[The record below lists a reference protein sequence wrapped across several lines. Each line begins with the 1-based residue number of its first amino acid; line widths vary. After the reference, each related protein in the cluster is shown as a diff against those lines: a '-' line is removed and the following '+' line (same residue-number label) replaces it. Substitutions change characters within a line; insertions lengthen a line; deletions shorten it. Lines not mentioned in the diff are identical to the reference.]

1 MAYDF
6 VLATPSAPVTLPPY
20 RYFVPLILGILAHNC
35 IFMRGEWHIRA
46 PFVLKCHV
54 AVFVLGVLVD
64 LAYGSANLSNSLRTS
79 ALAMFMYASA
89 LLASMTVYRKFFH
102 RLRGFPGPWM
112 AGVTKLW
119 HVYHCVDSQNHLLL
133 DKMHQKYGQF
143 VRTGP
148 EEITVF
154 HPEVLRAVDGPGN
167 SCTKA
172 VWYDL
177 LLPELAVNTTRSK
190 PEHDKRRRIWDH
202 GFTTKALT
210 NYEERMMSYGD
221 ALERGIADLAQ
232 KGRPVNVCAWFYWFT
247 FDVMGEFAFARSFGM
262 LESERW
268 HTAVVML
275 RKAMRLLGPLS
286 PVPWLAQIGFSII
299 PWFWVV
305 RDWFAMLA
313 WCRER
318 MKERIQ
324 VTFQTSKFSVFAR
337 CMNDILGILDYSRQ
351 ARRFAV
357 VDRRLEEDEFAR
369 RGSPMAIR

>member
-1 MAYDF
+1 MAYEF
-6 VLATPSAPVTLPPY
+6 VLATSSAPVTLPPY
-20 RYFVPLILGILAHNC
+20 TYFVPIILGILSHNC
-35 IFMRGEWHIRA
+35 IFIHGEWHIRA

-54 AVFVLGVLVD
+54 AVFVLGVFVE
-64 LAYGSANLSNSLRTS
+64 LAYGSANLSDSLWTS
-79 ALAMFMYASA
+79 ALAMFIYASA

-102 RLRGFPGPWM
+102 RLCGFPGPWM
-112 AGVTKLW
+112 AGVTKFW
-119 HVYHCVDSQNHLLL
+119 HVYHCANSQNHLLL
-133 DKMHQKYGQF
+133 DRMHQKYGQF

-190 PEHDKRRRIWDH
+190 PEHDRRRRIWDH

-210 NYEERMMSYGD
+210 NYEERMMHYGD

-232 KGRPVNVCAWFYWFT
+232 ENRPVNVSAWFYWFT

-286 PVPWLAQIGFSII
+286 PVPWLAQIGFNIL

-313 WCRER
+313 W
-318 MKERIQ
+318 
-324 VTFQTSKFSVFAR
+324 
-337 CMNDILGILDYSRQ
+337 
-351 ARRFAV
+351 
-357 VDRRLEEDEFAR
+357 
-369 RGSPMAIR
+369 